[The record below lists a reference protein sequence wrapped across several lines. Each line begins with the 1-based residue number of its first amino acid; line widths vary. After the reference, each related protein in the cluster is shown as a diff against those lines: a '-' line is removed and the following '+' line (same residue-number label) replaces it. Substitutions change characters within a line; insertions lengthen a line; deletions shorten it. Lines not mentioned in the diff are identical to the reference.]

1 MPRRSKQKPP
11 RKARR
16 RFLPPFAAANAQDK
30 RNLFV
35 LLAAVVTVY
44 CLTFSSVPV
53 TNIDDQLMLTAAV
66 SLVETGDLAAP
77 TRFATKRIGG
87 QFFGKQ
93 AESGEVYA
101 KYPPGYPLILAL
113 YLPLVRLMATLFGTL
128 ASEIMLCFPSV
139 LALAATTVVLW
150 RAAWRLGL
158 GSQSVWWVALGF
170 ALGSFAWPYAGIN
183 WSEPYQGLLIAV
195 SFYCLLAAGQE
206 EAYWRRY
213 VLVGGCALGYAIL
226 IKATLAILA
235 PILVLGAAALW
246 KQRLPLRDASLRA
259 ALFAAP
265 AALAFLSL
273 LATNLLHFGDVTEFG
288 YREESFTTPFLQG
301 LLGLTLGL
309 RKGIFWFF
317 PLALLAPIGAWKLIR
332 GSDKWAGSALSI
344 AITAQVALISK
355 WHMFEG
361 GNCWGP
367 RLLLPIAPFLAL
379 LAAAALDSTW
389 ARRAG
394 YALVA
399 AGIGVNAL
407 GSMINYQAFYIT
419 ARSAKVEY
427 ERLEPRFS
435 QLLGHFWLSR
445 VEATTPLKAPNEAEN
460 PLWKRPP
467 WINKFPDAVPGPYAR
482 PDQAILNP
490 WPLRLAL
497 PESRWQRGEL
507 WYMRAL
513 LEAAIR
519 KYQQGDLREALRLID
534 RGLTIDPAGKQFLAA
549 KGMVYSSL
557 ADLGQALH
565 FFDRSLQSDPDYDM
579 GLYGRG
585 LVLEAF
591 GNTAAAREAYLR
603 LLDSRSNTL
612 DLREIRS
619 RLERLP
625 K

>member
-1 MPRRSKQKPP
+1 MAKRSKQKPP
-11 RKARR
+11 RKKP
-16 RFLPPFAAANAQDK
+16 RFLPPFEAANARDR
-30 RNLFV
+30 RNLYV

-44 CLTFSSVPV
+44 CLSFGSVPI
-53 TNIDDQLMLTAAV
+53 TNIDDQLMLTSAV
-66 SLVETGDLAAP
+66 NLVETGDLAAP

-113 YLPLVRLMATLFGTL
+113 YLPLVRLMATVFGTL

-139 LALAATTVVLW
+139 LALAATTAVLW
-150 RAAWRLGL
+150 RAALRLGL
-158 GSQSVWWVALGF
+158 GSDNARWPALGF

-183 WSEPYQGLLIAV
+183 WSEPYQALLIAA
-195 SFYCLLAAGQE
+195 SFYCLLAARQE

-213 VLVGGCALGYAIL
+213 VLLGGCALGYAIL
-226 IKATLAILA
+226 IKATLVILA
-235 PILVLGAAALW
+235 PILVLGAAAVW
-246 KQRLPLRDASLRA
+246 RQRLPVRDASLRA

-273 LATNLLHFGDVTEFG
+273 LSTNLILYGNMTEFG

-301 LLGLTLGL
+301 FQGLTFSL

-317 PLALLAPIGAWKLIR
+317 PMALIAPIGAWKLIR
-332 GSDKWAGSALSI
+332 GSERWAAVILSAAI
-344 AITAQVALISK
+344 AAQVGLISK

-379 LAAAALDSTW
+379 LAGAASDSLW

-399 AGIGVNAL
+399 AGIAVNSL
-407 GSMINYQAFYIT
+407 GSLINYQAFYIT
-419 ARSAKVEY
+419 ARSAGVEY
-427 ERLEPRFS
+427 ERLEPLFS
-435 QLLGHFWLSR
+435 QLSGHLWLSR
-445 VEATTPLKAPNEAEN
+445 VEATTQLRAANEAEN
-460 PLWKRPP
+460 PLWRRPP
-467 WINKFPDAVPGPYAR
+467 WINRFPEAVPPPYAR

-497 PESRWQRGEL
+497 PESRWKRGEF

-519 KYQQGDLREALRLID
+519 KYQQGDLPQALRLLD
-534 RGLTIDPAGKQFLAA
+534 RGLAIDPADKEFLAA
-549 KGMVYSSL
+549 KGMVYSSMP
-557 ADLGQALH
+557 DLSRALH
-565 FFDRSLQSDPDYDM
+565 FFDRSLQSDPGYDM

-585 LVLEAF
+585 LVLEAL
-591 GNTAAAREAYLR
+591 GNTAAAREAYAR
-603 LLDSRSNTL
+603 LLASPSNTL
-612 DLREIRS
+612 DVREVRS